1 MQGGIDW
8 SKMCYVKVHRYGGEV
23 LVALCDE
30 ELLGRTLSDG
40 RIEFEVSERF
50 YGGIRVTLRE
60 AARYIAEGT
69 IINAVGENVISML
82 VHLNEGVLEAVVWI
96 AGVPHVQIVR

>member
-1 MQGGIDW
+1 MRKEINWDR
-8 SKMCYVKVHRYGGEV
+8 MCYVKVHRYCGEV

-50 YGGIRVTLRE
+50 YGGTKVTLRE
-60 AARYIAEGT
+60 AARYVAEGT

-82 VHLNEGVLEAVVWI
+82 AHLNEGVLEAVVWI